1 MASEQLPPSVLIT
14 WSEKLRDRGLGDLA
28 LWLIDVLQVWGFAG
42 GQLLWML
49 SPFVGEDTLAP
60 WARTLEQPERLESVR
75 DSLLEGKVNDG

>member
-1 MASEQLPPSVLIT
+1 MASEQLPPSVLIA